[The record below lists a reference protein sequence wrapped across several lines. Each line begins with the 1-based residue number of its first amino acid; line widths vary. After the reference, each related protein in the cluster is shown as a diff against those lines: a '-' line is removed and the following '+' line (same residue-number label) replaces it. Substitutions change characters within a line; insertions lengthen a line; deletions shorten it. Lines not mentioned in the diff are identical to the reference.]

1 MRRMTQA
8 ADAGGRAEPLL
19 LVEDLR
25 VSYGGVLVLHGVSF
39 EVRAGE
45 VMALVG
51 PNGAGKT
58 TAMRAVSAVPEVH
71 KRVEGRVTFDGTRI
85 DGATPARVARLG
97 LAHVPEGRMV
107 FPAHSVRDNLVLG
120 AYHRDDA
127 EVEADVAAMYERFP
141 VLGERRDGAAG
152 LLSGGEQ
159 QMLAMGRALMA
170 RPKMLLLD
178 EPSMGLAPMMVSR
191 VFELVEELRGEGKT
205 ILLVE
210 QMALRALAIAD
221 RAAVLESG
229 RITLSGSAAELRS
242 DDRVTAA
249 YLGS

>member
-1 MRRMTQA
+1 MTQA
-8 ADAGGRAEPLL
+8 ADGRGGAEPLL
-19 LVEDLR
+19 AVEDLR

-39 EVRAGE
+39 DVRVGE

-58 TAMRAVSAVPEVH
+58 TAMRAVSAVPELY
-71 KRVEGRVTFDGTRI
+71 KRVEGRIVFDGTRI
-85 DGATPARVARLG
+85 DAATPARVARLG

-107 FPAHSVRDNLVLG
+107 FPSHSVRDNLLLG
-120 AYHRDDA
+120 AYHRGDDS
-127 EVEADVAAMYERFP
+127 EVEADVAAMCDRFP
-141 VLGERRDGAAG
+141 VLGERRDQPAG

-159 QMLAMGRALMA
+159 QMLAMARGLMG

-178 EPSMGLAPMMVSR
+178 EPSMGLAPMMVNR
-191 VFELVEELRGEGKT
+191 VFEIVEELRREGKT
-205 ILLVE
+205 VLLVE

-229 RITLSGSAAELRS
+229 RITVSGPAAELRS
-242 DDRVTAA
+242 DDRVRAA
-249 YLGS
+249 YLGGA